1 MSLAVT
7 VYVPAGIVI
16 AADSR
21 TTLTRRE
28 ERDVEGKRVS
38 VEQPLVLSDNANKV
52 ITLHKVPV
60 GMATYGAAVIQNRM
74 VDSHVAA
81 FEEAALAAQDD
92 AESVAGKLVEYFR
105 EQFAGVSVG
114 FYVAGYRSEAD
125 RAVPYVFHC
134 NTTREPYV
142 KRINQDDSGKSVFGV
157 ARGGD
162 TLIANR
168 LIAKD
173 YLPIFSAMPLQDAVD
188 YAIHLIRTTIDELR
202 FEPRFPSVGGAI
214 DVLVITPSELRFV
227 QRKELH
233 GLSD

>member
-21 TTLTRRE
+21 TTMTRRE
-28 ERDVEGKRVS
+28 VRSADGQRVA
-38 VEQPLVLSDNANKV
+38 VEQPLVLSDNACKV
-52 ITLHKVPV
+52 MALQKVPV
-60 GMATYGAAVIQNRM
+60 GVGTYGAAIIQNRM
-74 VDSHVAA
+74 VDNHVAA
-81 FEEAALAAQDD
+81 FEEAALAAEDD
-92 AESVAGKLVEYFR
+92 AESVAGKLVDHFC
-105 EQFAGVSVG
+105 EQFPGVAVG
-114 FYVAGYRSEAD
+114 FYVAGYRSEQE

-134 NTTREPYV
+134 NTTSEPHV
-142 KRINQDDSGKSVFGV
+142 KRLNQDDSGKIVFGV

-202 FEPRFPSVGGAI
+202 FEPRFPSVGGPI
-214 DVLVITPSELRFV
+214 DVLVITPSGMRFV

>member
-38 VEQPLVLSDNANKV
+38 VEQPLVLSDNACKV
-52 ITLHKVPV
+52 IALQKVPV
-60 GMATYGAAVIQNRM
+60 GVATYGVAVIQNRM
-74 VDSHVAA
+74 VDSHVAS
-81 FEEAALAAQDD
+81 FEEEALAPEDD
-92 AESVAGKLVEYFR
+92 AESVAGKLVDYFR
-105 EQFAGVSVG
+105 DQFPGVTVG
-114 FYVAGYRSEAD
+114 FYVAGYRSEEG
-125 RAVPYVFHC
+125 RAVAQVFHC
-134 NTTREPYV
+134 HTTNEPPV
-142 KRINQDDSGKSVFGV
+142 KRINRDGTGRVVFGV

-173 YLPIFSAMPLQDAVD
+173 HLPIFSAMPLQDAVD

-202 FEPRFPSVGGAI
+202 FEPRFPSVGGPI

-233 GLSD
+233 GLSE

>member
-1 MSLAVT
+1 VRSIDGRRVAV
-7 VYVPAGIVI
+7 
-16 AADSR
+16 D
-21 TTLTRRE
+21 
-28 ERDVEGKRVS
+28 
-38 VEQPLVLSDNANKV
+38 QPLVLSDNAYKV
-52 ITLHKVPV
+52 IAIEKAPV
-60 GMATYGAAVIQNRM
+60 GIGVYGTALIQNRM

-81 FEEAALAAQDD
+81 FEEAELTAQDD
-92 AESVAGKLVEYFR
+92 AESVAGKLVDHFR
-105 EQFAGVSVG
+105 QQFPGVAVG
-114 FYVAGYRSEAD
+114 FYVAGYRSEEE

-134 NTTREPYV
+134 NTTGEPPV
-142 KRINQDDSGKSVFGV
+142 KRINRDDSGKIVFGV

-173 YLPIFSAMPLQDAVD
+173 YLPVFSAMPLQDAVD
-188 YAIHLIRTTIDELR
+188 YALHLIRTTIDELR

-227 QRKELH
+227 QRKHLH

>member
-21 TTLTRRE
+21 TTIMRRE
-28 ERDVEGKRVS
+28 QRDADGQRVA
-38 VEQPLVLSDNANKV
+38 VEQPLVLSDNARKV
-52 ITLHKVPV
+52 IALRKVPV
-60 GMATYGAAVIQNRM
+60 GIGIYGTAVIQNRM
-74 VDSHVAA
+74 ADSHVAD
-81 FEEAALAAQDD
+81 FEEAVLTDQDD
-92 AESVAGKLVEYFR
+92 AESVAGKLVDHFR
-105 EQFAGVSVG
+105 GHFPRVTVG
-114 FYVAGYRSEAD
+114 FYAAGYRSEEK

-134 NTTREPYV
+134 NTAKEPHV
-142 KRINQDDSGKSVFGV
+142 KRINQDDGGKVVFGV

-188 YAIHLIRTTIDELR
+188 YAIHVIRTTIDELR
-202 FEPRFPSVGGAI
+202 FEPRFPSVGGPI